1 MKTFTKPQGIE
12 MSCLAT
18 GFEEW
23 PSIKSSKC
31 PHMLSLTA
39 RSQLWLQVTLILP
52 WSWCGC
58 RWEGNLAAI
67 YYIYHLLIFLSWFC
81 LSDLLGGVPF
91 FPLSCPSTSLPQ
103 LSQKGWP
110 SHIEK
115 KSPSGKGTEVVEL
128 PEDNYETS
136 SACGR

>member
-23 PSIKSSKC
+23 PSIKSSKR

-91 FPLSCPSTSLPQ
+91 FPSAVHLH
-103 LSQKGWP
+103 P
-110 SHIEK
+110 SHNSVK
-115 KSPSGKGTEVVEL
+115 KGDL
-128 PEDNYETS
+128 PNREEITFRQGN
-136 SACGR
+136 